1 MQKLVSTDLVQ
12 GGQYSV
18 NIRVLPDNI
27 IVTLSGE
34 IENWTDTR
42 ERSRE
47 MSRKFLLKSMTDI
60 SSTTAL
66 PTIR

>member
-34 IENWTDTR
+34 IENWTD
-42 ERSRE
+42 EGEIKGDEPEVPFEEHDGYFIYDAS
-47 MSRKFLLKSMTDI
+47 
-60 SSTTAL
+60 